1 MNNKVN
7 YFKDIKNLK
16 SSGLPL
22 IILYVL
28 MVLFFSIFNKN
39 YLSITNFKLMAF
51 GFSVLGIVSVG
62 EFIPLIAGVYDLSI
76 GGTIS
81 LVCIFIP
88 YMLSKGFSV
97 ALVVLLS
104 LLIGI
109 FVGILNGFICN
120 IVKINPIIT
129 TLGTLSI
136 LSGGSKLISTI
147 SPTVNVSNQAFL
159 LIGQPMLGNVI
170 PIIFVYMVIIYIFI
184 SVILKYT
191 SFGRNLYAVGGN
203 FEMSRIIGINPIKI
217 QFISFVIS
225 GFFASFGAVI
235 LVSQMSAGRPEFGSH
250 FALDALT
257 VCVLGGLLLGAGK
270 GDLFGLFMA
279 VVLLGSITNGLVMLN
294 ITSYVRFVVSG
305 SILIIS
311 IIINQLRFKSRE

>member
-1 MNNKVN
+1 MNNKIN
-7 YFKDIKNLK
+7 YFKNIKNLG
-16 SSGLPL
+16 SSGIPL
-22 IILYVL
+22 IILYFL
-28 MVLFFSIFNKN
+28 MVIFFSIFNRN

-62 EFIPLIAGVYDLSI
+62 EFIPLLAGVFDLSI

-88 YMLSKGFSV
+88 FMLSRGYSV
-97 ALVVLLS
+97 ILVILLS

-109 FVGILNGFICN
+109 SAGVMNGFICN

-136 LSGGSKLISTI
+136 LTGGSKLISTI
-147 SPTVNVSNQAFL
+147 SATVNVSNQSFL
-159 LIGQPMLGNVI
+159 LIGKPMLRNTV
-170 PIIFVYMVIIYIFI
+170 PVIFVYMIIIYVII

-203 FEMSRIIGINPIKI
+203 FEISRIVGINPVKI

-225 GFFASFGAVI
+225 GFFASLGAVI
-235 LVSQMSAGRPEFGSH
+235 LVSQMSVGRPEFGSH
-250 FALDALT
+250 FTLDAIT
-257 VCVLGGLLLGAGK
+257 VCVLGGLLLGGGK

-294 ITSYVRFVVSG
+294 VTSYIRFIVSG

-311 IIINQLRFKSRE
+311 IIVNQSRFKLRE